1 MRKILLKDRSL
12 HDASIKALTST
23 VRSYSKHEQVYL
35 FRTYELDIPGLAT
48 SFGLLRMP
56 KMPELK
62 GKEIDE
68 KDWQDAEVDVS
79 CTLLSLKTNLFNSSG
94 TLTLTLMHHK
104 KHPVRKNSKKH
115 QNVKSNQRRRRK
127 QPGRT
132 RKIDTINV

>member
-1 MRKILLKDRSL
+1 
-12 HDASIKALTST
+12 
-23 VRSYSKHEQVYL
+23 
-35 FRTYELDIPGLAT
+35 
-48 SFGLLRMP
+48 
-56 KMPELK
+56 MPELK

-79 CTLLSLKTNLFNSSG
+79 CTLLSLKTSLFNSSG

-104 KHPVRKNSKKH
+104 KHLVRKNSKKH

-127 QPGRT
+127 QLGQT